1 MRKAEERKGTT
12 EQIHGGDIYRHP
24 EVTDFSVNSNPL
36 GPPKGVIQALEES
49 LGEIACYPDMR
60 CEKLREA
67 IGQFEQT
74 PPEAVLCGNG
84 AAELFFAAAWAQKP
98 RKGLVTA
105 PAFSEYERALGAAGG
120 QTEFYELREEQEF
133 EIGADFLERI
143 NPEVDLVFLCS
154 PNNPT
159 GWPLEQ
165 DFVNEALERCR
176 ACGARLVLDECFIDF
191 LEDPGQY
198 EARDLIRE
206 YPELLVVKAFTKS
219 FAMPGLRLGYALC
232 GDRKFLERM
241 QEMLQPW
248 NVSLPAQIA
257 GVAAL
262 QGAEGYLEET
272 RKVVAR
278 GRAFLRE
285 GLEACGFP
293 VYGSRANY
301 VFFKG
306 RPGLY
311 REALAAGFLI
321 RDCGNYRGL
330 PEGFFRVAVRTEEEN
345 ERLMAWLRRS

>member
-1 MRKAEERKGTT
+1 MTKLV
-12 EQIHGGDIYRHP
+12 HGGDIYTAM
-24 EVTDFSVNSNPL
+24 EKGTAKEEILDYSANINPL
-36 GPPKGVIQALEES
+36 GMPEGVKRAIGKVLDD
-49 LGEIACYPDMR
+49 CDHYPDPLCR
-60 CEKLREA
+60 RLARAVAEKE
-67 IGQFEQT
+67 GV
-74 PPEAVLCGNG
+74 PEERLIFGNG
-84 AAELFFAAAWAQKP
+84 AADLIFRLTAAIKPENALIPAPTFA
-98 RKGLVTA
+98 
-105 PAFSEYERALGAAGG
+105 EYEQALRSAGCGVGIHALCEENGFALGEG
-120 QTEFYELREEQEF
+120 FLSELTDDLDL
-133 EIGADFLERI
+133 IFLS
-143 NPEVDLVFLCS
+143 N

-159 GWPLEQ
+159 GRLIER
-165 DFVNEALERCR
+165 DFLRK
-176 ACGARLVLDECFIDF
+176 VLGLCEKKNIFAVVDECFLDF
-191 LEDPGQY
+191 VTDPQ
-198 EARDLIRE
+198 AVTVKDWTAE
-206 YPELLVVKAFTKS
+206 YTRLFILRAFTKNY
-219 FAMPGLRLGYALC
+219 AMPGLRLGYALC

-248 NVSLPAQIA
+248 NVSLPAQVA

-272 RKVVAR
+272 REVVAR

-321 RDCGNYRGL
+321 RDCGNYRGI

>member
-36 GPPKGVIQALEES
+36 GPPKGVIRALEES

-67 IGQFEQT
+67 IGQFEKT

-98 RKGLVTA
+98 GKGLVTA

-120 QTEFYELREEQEF
+120 QTEFYELKEEQEF
-133 EIGADFLERI
+133 QVGADFLERI
-143 NPEVDLVFLCS
+143 TPEVDLVFLCS

-159 GWPLEQ
+159 
-165 DFVNEALERCR
+165 ALERCR

-232 GDRKFLERM
+232 GVPKFLKRM

-248 NVSLPAQIA
+248 NVSLPAQVA

-278 GRAFLRE
+278 GRAFIRE

-293 VYGSRANY
+293 VYGSKANY

-330 PEGFFRVAVRTEEEN
+330 SDGFFRVAVRTEEEN

>member
-1 MRKAEERKGTT
+1 M
-12 EQIHGGDIYRHP
+12 
-24 EVTDFSVNSNPL
+24 
-36 GPPKGVIQALEES
+36 
-49 LGEIACYPDMR
+49 
-60 CEKLREA
+60 
-67 IGQFEQT
+67 
-74 PPEAVLCGNG
+74 LCGNG

-165 DFVNEALERCR
+165 EFVKEALERCR

-198 EARDLIRE
+198 EVRDLIRE

-241 QEMLQPW
+241 QEMAFQPW
-248 NVSLPAQIA
+248 NVSLPAQVA
-257 GVAAL
+257 GRGGPS
-262 QGAEGYLEET
+262 GAEGYLEET

-278 GRAFLRE
+278 EGRLSGKAW
-285 GLEACGFP
+285 
-293 VYGSRANY
+293 
-301 VFFKG
+301 
-306 RPGLY
+306 RP
-311 REALAAGFLI
+311 AGFLSMVPKQTMYFSKE
-321 RDCGNYRGL
+321 GRGFTGR
-330 PEGFFRVAVRTEEEN
+330 PWRQD
-345 ERLMAWLRRS
+345 S